1 MKNKFKKVA
10 AGLLAMAL
18 VVGVAPASEG
28 VGELFGGTAVVVSAA
43 DQTETLLTTITATAK
58 EQASYSTEDVATV
71 SFSYTAYGSSAYLT
85 NWGWWGYG
93 WTATVT
99 PVEGYT
105 ITKCVFY
112 DDKNRTATDS
122 DAPFVVETTEED
134 KTPKVND
141 TPILAY
147 TSKGI
152 TKIEVYGYATP
163 VTVSVTGVT
172 LKESTTLTIGNSET
186 LEATVEPKDA
196 TDKTITWKSSNEEV
210 ATVDANGTVTALKAG
225 QATITATATNGTDE
239 TTDDKSAGCVVTVKS
254 IADTYQAIDGT
265 TGWCLNKSG
274 NAVYLIYRLSA
285 SEEDL
290 KKYDFISILNSQ
302 GVTMVPGDTIAEGED
317 GYEGKFNTVYTAI
330 QFPDNSEI
338 TAGENEYLIGFEI
351 SGLTEQPKNFSIT
364 TGVNE

>member
-1 MKNKFKKVA
+1 MKNKLKKVA

-18 VVGVAPASEG
+18 VVGAAPAN
-28 VGELFGGTAVVVSAA
+28 VGTGGFFGGACITAYA
-43 DQTETLLTTITATAK
+43 DETETLLTTITATGK
-58 EQASYSTEDVATV
+58 EQASYSTANVATV
-71 SFSYTAYGSSAYLT
+71 SFSNLPYNGSSYTAI
-85 NWGWWGYG
+85 WGWWGYG

-105 ITKCVFY
+105 ITKCIFY

-163 VTVSVTGVT
+163 ATVSVTGVT

-225 QATITATATNGTDE
+225 QATITATATNGTAE
-239 TTDDKSAGCVVTVKS
+239 TTDDKTANCVVTVKS
-254 IADTYQAIDGT
+254 IADTYQAIDGS
-265 TGWCLNKSG
+265 TGWCLNQKDGS
-274 NAVYLIYRLSA
+274 VYLIYRFSA
-285 SEEDL
+285 TEEDL
-290 KKYDFISILNSQ
+290 KNYDFISVLNAQKETIIPS
-302 GVTMVPGDTIAEGED
+302 DTIAEGED

-330 QFPDNSEI
+330 QFPDGSEL